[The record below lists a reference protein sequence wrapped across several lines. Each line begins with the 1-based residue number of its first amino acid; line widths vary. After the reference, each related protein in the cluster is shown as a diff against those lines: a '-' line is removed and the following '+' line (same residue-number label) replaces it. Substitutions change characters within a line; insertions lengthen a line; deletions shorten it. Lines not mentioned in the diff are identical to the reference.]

1 MVLGATGSVYF
12 GTASEWGD
20 TGCQCN
26 VNSVNI
32 YCLHGVN
39 HRIIQYSGHGTW
51 YLVVLGQNR
60 AVLVASMMS
69 FQKI

>member
-1 MVLGATGSVYF
+1 MVLGALVYF
-12 GTASEWGD
+12 GTGSEWGD

-39 HRIIQYSGHGTW
+39 HQIIQYSEKEKVIMDKQTNP
-51 YLVVLGQNR
+51 QTE
-60 AVLVASMMS
+60 
-69 FQKI
+69 FPI